1 MGTGMGALTV
11 LAMVSFGWVSAAS
24 TVAPPPPSPP
34 TTQPSAELVITQDG
48 LNNGPALYGEFLAEG
63 LKAANTQ
70 MRAPGFFC
78 SALGGQAGC
87 STSSCT
93 CSEVNKAL
101 AVHLN
106 VKGVVGA
113 VQGGDFLKLANANDV
128 NFTIHGPAS
137 GYVGALEVRTMV
149 ELGVS
154 VPVDG
159 SLFSGG
165 FLGHCCHIFCS
176 CRCGCDGGCDCNHVC
191 NSPNIVATATTLVIA
206 NVQVK
211 FDPTTHVV
219 TAVMDGCPGGC
230 LQMPNLAKDM
240 KVNQGCLGT
249 MISRARD
256 NWMLKILSWLTGVDP
271 GGIFD
276 KMVAQALAAVL
287 PAANTW
293 LAQHV
298 ATVPQS
304 CGTACGLP
312 PGVTAAYSLVS
323 APLFVANE
331 HIEVMAEVQVQ
342 ATIGTKV
349 VPFVAENA
357 LAPPM
362 VAALPYTTPKGC
374 TSLAGLRLSSS
385 LLNGVAWALGKAGAF
400 LSLSNLTFL
409 DAKLA
414 VDIQWSNKLKPPHM
428 TVLDTNLLGFEWSDG
443 HIKILCENN
452 QADMMNIAWTALSG
466 NGTLNASIATG
477 TLCAFPQ
484 VRQFDLDHTNIS
496 MSAPKVPLPA
506 VLVERMLKTAVNSGR
521 SQLNA
526 VMRHNEMC
534 IPASLGQY
542 FNPTPSAVLLK
553 QNAPGQEGLG
563 FVEFNSFC
571 GPTGAAAVRC
581 RITEDL
587 TTVKTDVQ
595 TNPDMKRSIRAT
607 RSGPE
612 EFETETCNAALQ
624 AEARC
629 SENWMSNNTS
639 SWNYSLAHQCGTTYK
654 VLAACYGTDSRSR
667 PDAAVKE
674 VRDHPAWFYEQDGKY
689 YSFGNITTFYNTTNH
704 SGCSRSARSQHY
716 VQQFKNGQCTSE
728 GVLQR
733 CVGDTFFEL
742 QYQNSNC
749 TGQRLSVVNATA
761 STCYPTDT
769 PTGKIFTFVDC
780 PTLLRREDPREK
792 ARIRLLFEKG
802 FVVFVCAMCFAAA
815 LLWCSRISIG
825 RTAAAGSIRCLS
837 AVSKSLRDSF
847 SRCTE
852 AIRILAVKT
861 GATISSGCS
870 RGATFARSLTFGG
883 FFYGSRVDFCGP
895 ALILASS
902 AAIEV
907 HREMWQRE
915 DPFAAFEKSIFSDV
929 GLSSQYVDPSGVQ
942 SDFRRWS
949 YWGQQVQ
956 WVVAGCLVGTVALI
970 CCVDLFSRQSR
981 LNIWVTSLV
990 FATLVQI
997 AVFLAPPFMFPF
1009 TIEVLE
1015 NKNFSIS
1022 LDPDSRNSAQDSLT
1036 LLFDGVA
1043 LTFVSSLYVFMLHA
1057 IPAGV
1062 FSGSLLFVLRI
1073 NCTDQAE
1080 LSALPRAP
1088 RARRTSWTGSRGL
1101 FDQLVPAPSPIIR
1114 ATVQN
1119 QFYAKHE
1126 IDISEAETAL
1136 KETLHSTF
1144 DAPAPS
1150 AQRLLNKNAALDSES
1165 ATLSQDGVVAR
1176 SVNLE
1181 HDSAR
1186 KIHHSSVSSNDNPSS
1201 VGENHVRL
1209 TTGSITATAD
1219 DTSPRHAALYQL
1231 YHSETIG
1238 EHTSSISREVLA
1250 QQNPRIRILNW
1261 MACVAAPLG
1270 GALPIIV
1277 IYQSEGANLRWLC
1290 LWIACWVGSGLA
1302 LLPLQWTIRGWG
1314 GSRLR
1319 ANTILLAVAVGY
1331 GSLYVGATTKILTDL
1346 SKYAREGV
1354 CRPPEAPCGFGHF
1367 AVSFPALTV
1376 LSMSTLL
1383 AALTFTYLES
1393 SMADDQLMQQMG
1405 VRLKRLSLPSIA
1417 ATNTT
1422 NPSIATQNDSLS
1434 KRLSWALWD
1443 FVSEHRER
1451 ADPVRYGRRL
1461 PSRRISLWI
1470 GVALSFWVVRG
1481 FADSHAHFRGE
1492 FVLNGVK
1499 QEMSTG
1505 SAGVTWPSNGTVFD
1519 EAFAQY
1525 GNAQRV
1531 EFALLVT
1538 GSSTLLGALLCDAIY
1553 RDQNG
1558 LYVSRMLGF
1567 AGLGILFASSLIAAT
1582 PNYLQISHLDTICP
1596 YCSPRFNFAVQA
1608 LSQDLVGITCSAL
1621 FAFDLLPVLL
1631 VVMPSMVRACTLLL
1645 VDDMRQTNRQTRRL
1659 RKFSAPSPRTEAA
1672 LNVALRNFYAP
1683 DIARQ
1688 NVHGIVCICAV
1699 LTALCTAIPMTVLY
1713 QSLSNYGQ
1721 GRFVATM
1728 LGLFYL
1734 VPFMLSIIKCNAVW
1748 KAEARYFLYLATY
1761 FGPLA
1766 AVLLHES
1773 STFGYMAEL
1782 KQQLETP
1789 LTYGE
1794 VFCEVLLA
1802 NVILSDMMYASMYVQ
1817 GSNPL
1822 ATVATTAQTPRR
1834 IAGLVVIPGA
1844 CIALGII
1851 AALWQLGVVLQ

>member
-1 MGTGMGALTV
+1 MGMGMGMDEQLTV
-11 LAMVSFGWVSAAS
+11 LAMMGFVWVVSAAAS
-24 TVAPPPPSPP
+24 AAAPPPPSPP
-34 TTQPSAELVITQDG
+34 TTQPSAELVVTQDG

-63 LKAANTQ
+63 LNAANTQ

-78 SALGGQAGC
+78 SVLGGQAGC

-106 VKGVVGA
+106 IKGVVGA
-113 VQGGDFLKLANANDV
+113 VQGGDFLKLADANDV
-128 NFTIHGPAS
+128 NFTIQGPAP

-206 NVQVK
+206 HVQVK
-211 FDPTTHVV
+211 YDPTTHAV
-219 TAVMDGCPGGC
+219 TAVMADCPGGC

-249 MISRARD
+249 MISRAKD

-349 VPFVAENA
+349 VPFVAEHA

-414 VDIQWSNKLKPPHM
+414 VDIQWSNRLNPPHM
-428 TVLDTNLLGFEWSDG
+428 MVLDTNLLGFEWSDG

-466 NGTLNASIATG
+466 NGTLNASITTG

-542 FNPTPSAVLLK
+542 FNPAPSAVLLK
-553 QNAPGQEGLG
+553 QNAPGQDGLG

-571 GPTGAAAVRC
+571 GPTGAAAARC
-581 RITEDL
+581 RSTEDL
-587 TTVKTDVQ
+587 TKLKTDVH
-595 TNPDMKRSIRAT
+595 TSPDMKRSAIRAT
-607 RSGPE
+607 RSGQVQ
-612 EFETETCNAALQ
+612 FETETCNDALQ
-624 AEARC
+624 AEPSC
-629 SENWMSNNTS
+629 SENWMSTNTS
-639 SWNYSLAHQCGTTYK
+639 SWNHSLAHQCGPTYK
-654 VLAACYGTDSRSR
+654 VLAACYGTDSQSR
-667 PDAAVKE
+667 PHAAVKD
-674 VRDHPAWFYEQDGKY
+674 VKDHPAWFYEQDGKY
-689 YSFGNITTFYNTTNH
+689 YSFGNITTFFNTTNS
-704 SGCSRSARSQHY
+704 SGCSRSALSQHY
-716 VQQFKNGQCTSE
+716 VQQFRNGQCTSE

-733 CVGDTFFEL
+733 CVGDTFFEF

-749 TGQRLSVVNATA
+749 TGQRLSAVNATA

-802 FVVFVCAMCFAAA
+802 FLVCVCAICAAA
-815 LLWCSRISIG
+815 AFLWCAQ
-825 RTAAAGSIRCLS
+825 TASCGTATAGSIRCLS
-837 AVSKSLRDSF
+837 AVSKSLCDSF

-852 AIRILAVKT
+852 HVRILAVKL
-861 GATISSGCS
+861 GATVSSGCS
-870 RGATFARSLTFGG
+870 RGANFARSLTFGA
-883 FFYGSRVDFCGP
+883 FFYGPRVDFCGP
-895 ALILASS
+895 ALILLSS
-902 AAIEV
+902 AAIFV

-929 GLSSQYVDPSGVQ
+929 GLSKQYVDPSGVQ

-949 YWGQQVQ
+949 YLGQQVQ
-956 WVVAGCLVGTVALI
+956 WVVVGCLVGTVAVI
-970 CCVDLFSRQSR
+970 CCVDLFSRQFR
-981 LNIWVTSLV
+981 LQMWVTSLAV
-990 FATLVQI
+990 AALVQI

-1015 NKNFSIS
+1015 NKNFSLT
-1022 LDPDSRNSAQDSLT
+1022 LDPDSRNSAQGSLT

-1080 LSALPRAP
+1080 MSVLRRAP

-1101 FDQLVPAPSPIIR
+1101 FDQLIPAPSP
-1114 ATVQN
+1114 TVRVPAAQN
-1119 QFYAKHE
+1119 
-1126 IDISEAETAL
+1126 
-1136 KETLHSTF
+1136 
-1144 DAPAPS
+1144 
-1150 AQRLLNKNAALDSES
+1150 LDSES
-1165 ATLSQDGVVAR
+1165 AILSQCGVVAG
-1176 SVNLE
+1176 SVILTTAKDNNAGDTQGDTMPPASNEPSLNQD
-1181 HDSAR
+1181 HDSVHR
-1186 KIHHSSVSSNDNPSS
+1186 VHHSPVSPNYDLSF
-1201 VGENHVRL
+1201 VGGNHSRL

-1231 YHSETIG
+1231 YHSETIV
-1238 EHTSSISREVLA
+1238 EQTSSISREVLA
-1250 QQNPRIRILNW
+1250 QLGPRIRILNW

-1270 GALPIIV
+1270 GALPLIV

-1319 ANTILLAVAVGY
+1319 ATATLVAVAVCY
-1331 GSLYVGATTKILTDL
+1331 VLLYVAVTTRILTDL

-1376 LSMSTLL
+1376 LSMSALL

-1405 VRLKRLSLPSIA
+1405 VRLKRLSLPSIV
-1417 ATNTT
+1417 ATKPTT
-1422 NPSIATQNDSLS
+1422 PPLATRNDSLS
-1434 KRLSWALWD
+1434 TRLSWALWD

-1470 GVALSFWVVRG
+1470 GVALSFWVIHG
-1481 FADSHAHFRGE
+1481 FADSHDHFRGE
-1492 FVLNGVK
+1492 FVLNAVK

-1505 SAGVTWPSNGTVFD
+1505 SGGVTWPSNGTVFD

-1531 EFALLVT
+1531 EFVLLVT

-1553 RDQNG
+1553 RDQDG
-1558 LYVSRMLGF
+1558 LYVSRLLGF

-1659 RKFSAPSPRTEAA
+1659 RKFSAPSPTTEAV
-1672 LNVALRNFYAP
+1672 LDVALRNFYAP

-1734 VPFMLSIIKCNAVW
+1734 VPFALSIIKCNTVW

-1789 LTYGE
+1789 LTYGQ

-1817 GSNPL
+1817 HSNPSP
-1822 ATVATTAQTPRR
+1822 TAAAAAPQR
-1834 IAGLVVIPGA
+1834 IAGLVAIPGA
-1844 CIALGII
+1844 CIALGIV
-1851 AALWQLGVVLQ
+1851 AALWQLGAVLQ